1 MIYTVTFNPSLD
13 YIVDVPD
20 FQAGQLNR
28 TRREK
33 ILPGGEG
40 AVFIS
45 ENGDVIT
52 GAAPEGKVVN
62 SVGAGDSMVAG
73 FLTGYIESGGDYE
86 KAFRMG
92 LCAGS
97 ASAFSPELASR
108 EETEALLRQTLYT
121 NPGCT

>member
-1 MIYTVTFNPSLD
+1 M
-13 YIVDVPD
+13 
-20 FQAGQLNR
+20 A
-28 TRREK
+28 
-33 ILPGGEG
+33 GEG